1 MDAQRLHSG
10 TRFSP
15 LALRHCFEGSGA
27 SWERSSSADSAVA
40 VDGCGT
46 GGGPVQR
53 LHLDP

>member
-1 MDAQRLHSG
+1 MDSQRLHSG

-40 VDGCGT
+40 GDGCGT